1 MSYLKDWDIIRV
13 VFSLIASQTASS
25 SFKNNFSFLF
35 YLSYVD
41 TFLCFSFVI
50 KKDKKNYI
58 YTSVYLLEI
67 SNKKLWKFIFNY
79 SEEKIQNFKD
89 IEGNLF
95 PHDASLMTF

>member
-1 MSYLKDWDIIRV
+1 MSYLKDWGIIRV

-41 TFLCFSFVI
+41 TFFNVFLFV
-50 KKDKKNYI
+50 KKRQKNYI
-58 YTSVYLLEI
+58 NTSVYLLEI

-79 SEEKIQNFKD
+79 SEEKKTEF
-89 IEGNLF
+89 
-95 PHDASLMTF
+95 